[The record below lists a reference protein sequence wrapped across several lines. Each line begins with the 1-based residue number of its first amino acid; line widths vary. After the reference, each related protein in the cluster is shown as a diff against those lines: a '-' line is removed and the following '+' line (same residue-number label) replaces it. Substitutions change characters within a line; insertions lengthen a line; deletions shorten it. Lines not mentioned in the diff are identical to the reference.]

1 MEICHRLVV
10 IGLEDYHEV
19 AHASCIKWGVA
30 YKWKQRFWYLVWIV
44 WWAYVV
50 SLEELKFVIRMALD
64 LPTIYLNE
72 QNTAVSEG
80 SISGDKINL
89 VALGVNNG
97 WFDSL
102 I

>member
-1 MEICHRLVV
+1 
-10 IGLEDYHEV
+10 
-19 AHASCIKWGVA
+19 
-30 YKWKQRFWYLVWIV
+30 
-44 WWAYVV
+44 
-50 SLEELKFVIRMALD
+50 MALD

>member
-1 MEICHRLVV
+1 
-10 IGLEDYHEV
+10 
-19 AHASCIKWGVA
+19 
-30 YKWKQRFWYLVWIV
+30 
-44 WWAYVV
+44 
-50 SLEELKFVIRMALD
+50 MALD

-102 I
+102 IQVKSLIDFNYDNSYKQIIGAAKRQG

>member
-1 MEICHRLVV
+1 
-10 IGLEDYHEV
+10 
-19 AHASCIKWGVA
+19 
-30 YKWKQRFWYLVWIV
+30 
-44 WWAYVV
+44 
-50 SLEELKFVIRMALD
+50 MALD
-64 LPTIYLNE
+64 LPAIYLNE

>member
-1 MEICHRLVV
+1 
-10 IGLEDYHEV
+10 
-19 AHASCIKWGVA
+19 
-30 YKWKQRFWYLVWIV
+30 
-44 WWAYVV
+44 
-50 SLEELKFVIRMALD
+50 MALD

-102 I
+102 IQVKSLIDFSYDNSYKQIIGAAKRQG